1 MFHHLRTKL
10 TVLYGALFA
19 VALGMI
25 ALAVYAATT
34 RNVEH
39 MVRNDLVA
47 SGVVFD
53 NLSDIRYRKMADEAD
68 ILAHD
73 FGFRAA
79 VGTNDVATARSAL
92 GNLASRFGISL
103 AFVVTQDGRVMS
115 ADPRLDG
122 ALPPGVVAT
131 VESGD
136 SASGVFVRNG
146 VVYEAASA
154 PVLTPAPSGW
164 VVFATPLGPEAMN
177 GFARLSGLPLQADIL
192 EQGSDGAWVSLMD
205 PRHSKAAA
213 NLSVLIDHS
222 LKGTAIKATKIS
234 GPDGGAVGLVRRL
247 PALDDGQHILLLLK
261 CPLKAALAPYG
272 ALAFSILLIGGLGL
286 LLLIGASWFLARTL
300 TRPISALA
308 EAARGLQRGEMARV
322 AVAGDDEIA
331 RLGLVFN
338 VMAGEIEERE
348 TSLKGALDVAEA
360 ASRAKSTFLANMN
373 HEVRTPLNGVLG
385 VAGLLKGTPLD
396 GRQRQMVGLIEASG
410 ASLQQILNDVLDMV
424 ELDTGAMTIVAEP
437 FNLGASLSALCAHA
451 GADAKAKGLTFRLE
465 APDAVVG
472 WVSGDRRRV
481 DQILDNLLSNAVK
494 FTADGEVSLQVEIAS
509 DEAYRFVVRDSGI
522 GFDPAHLSR
531 MFQPFSQVD
540 SSMTR
545 KFGGTG
551 LGLCL
556 ARDMARA
563 MGGDIS
569 AEGAPGQGAA
579 FTLTLPL
586 PGAEQ
591 PVGAAASGPAETPA
605 DDLIEAIAAPGV
617 SQSDAAPGQPAKN
630 PLRVLVVDDHPA
642 NRQIIELILGSV
654 GIDLVSAENGALA
667 VEAYKAQ
674 PFDAVLMDLQMPVM
688 DGFTAISL
696 IRRHERAT
704 GAARTPIIVVSANA
718 QEEHLA
724 ASAEAGADSHLAK
737 PILAPT
743 LLSALEDALDSAED
757 LADAERQAI

>member
-53 NLSDIRYRKMADEAD
+53 NLSEDRYRKMADEAD

-115 ADPRLDG
+115 ADLRLDG

-154 PVLTPAPSGW
+154 PVLTPAPAGW

-177 GFARLSGLPLQADIL
+177 GLTRLSGLPLQADIL
-192 EQGSDGAWVSLMD
+192 AQGADGSWVSLMD
-205 PRHSKAAA
+205 RRHPKTAA
-213 NLSVLIDHS
+213 NLAALIAQS
-222 LKGTAIKATKIS
+222 LKAKTIKATKIS

-247 PALDDGQHILLLLK
+247 PVLDDGQHILLLLQ

-272 ALAFSILLIGGLGL
+272 ALALSILAIAALGL
-286 LLLIGASWFLARTL
+286 LLLIAASWLLARTL

-308 EAARGLQRGEMARV
+308 DASRGLQRGETVRV
-322 AVAGDDEIA
+322 IVDGDDEIA

-348 TSLKGALDVAEA
+348 ASLKKAVDIAEA

-385 VAGLLKGTPLD
+385 VAGLLKATALD
-396 GRQRQMVGLIEASG
+396 GRQKQMVGLIEASG
-410 ASLQQILNDVLDMV
+410 GSLQQILNDVLDMV
-424 ELDTGAMTIVAEP
+424 ELDTGELAISPEP
-437 FNLGASLSALCAHA
+437 FNLDASLRALCASA
-451 GADAKAKGLTFRLE
+451 AADAKAKGLAFRLD
-465 APDAVVG
+465 APRTALG
-472 WVSGDRRRV
+472 WVTGDRRRI

-494 FTADGEVSLQVEIAS
+494 FTAEGEVSLQIEIAA
-509 DEAYRFVVRDSGI
+509 EGAYRFVVRDSGI
-522 GFDPAHLSR
+522 GFDPANLPR
-531 MFQPFSQVD
+531 MFEPFSQVD

-545 KFGGTG
+545 QFGGTG

-563 MGGDIS
+563 MGGEIS

-579 FTLTLPL
+579 FTLALPL
-586 PGAEQ
+586 PKAEQ
-591 PVGAAASGPAETPA
+591 PNEAAMPEPVDARSTDP
-605 DDLIEAIAAPGV
+605 IEAADQAP
-617 SQSDAAPGQPAKN
+617 PAITKVEEVDEGA
-630 PLRVLVVDDHPA
+630 LRVLVVDDHLA
-642 NRQIIELILGSV
+642 NRQVIEMILGSV
-654 GIDLVSAENGALA
+654 GIDPVSAENGALA
-667 VEAYKAQ
+667 VEAYKSQ
-674 PFDAVLMDLQMPVM
+674 PFDAILMDLQMPVM

-696 IRRHERAT
+696 IRRHERET
-704 GAARTPIIVVSANA
+704 GAPRTPIIVVSANA
-718 QEEHLA
+718 QDQHLA

-743 LLSALEDALDSAED
+743 LLSALEEALDGAESV
-757 LADAERQAI
+757 AEAQRQAV